1 MNYKKVNPSSSR
13 HFLVLLFL
21 ASAAS
26 NAFADEFVQTN
37 KLTVHESLVAET
49 AEPATD
55 NALEIEIPATVIDA
69 KSPNETPGASN
80 KNASM
85 QEEDNEGPAMLVI
98 DDPWEGYNRSIY
110 SFNKKADKY
119 VIRPIAVA
127 YDKITPKPVQQG
139 VRNFFS
145 NLKAPTTLINELL
158 QGRPIDSTKT
168 LGRFSVNTT
177 VGILGI
183 FDPASHIGLEQR
195 NEDFGQTL
203 ATWGWENSNYVVMPL
218 LGPITMRDVVGFIG
232 DTPTNP
238 MNYADGGGIAALQSV
253 EITDMRSQML
263 PMDDLMTSAID
274 EYAMMRD
281 AWSAGRAKE
290 IREGTE
296 PQIQAQGQAGTSLLQ
311 RIFQ

>member
-1 MNYKKVNPSSSR
+1 MNHIKANPSLAS
-13 HFLVLLFL
+13 HFLVLLSLTFATSGAL
-21 ASAAS
+21 
-26 NAFADEFVQTN
+26 ADEPAQTN
-37 KLTVHESLVAET
+37 KLAVHDSLIIETAET
-49 AEPATD
+49 ATD
-55 NALEIEIPATVIDA
+55 DTLEIKVPATVIDA
-69 KSPNETPGASN
+69 KSPNETASATN
-80 KNASM
+80 KNTPM
-85 QEEDNEGPAMLVI
+85 QEEDDELPTVAV
-98 DDPWEGYNRSIY
+98 DDPWEGYNRSIF

-127 YDKITPKPVQQG
+127 YDKITPEPVQQG

-145 NLKAPTTLINELL
+145 NLRAPTTLINELL
-158 QGRPIDSTKT
+158 QGRPMDSTKT

-177 VGILGI
+177 VGLIGI
-183 FDPASHIGLEQR
+183 FDPASHIGLERR

-203 ATWGWENSNYVVMPL
+203 AVWGWENSNYVVMPL
-218 LGPITMRDVVGFIG
+218 LGPLTMRDVVGFIG

-253 EITDMRSQML
+253 EITDMRAQML
-263 PMDDLMTSAID
+263 PMDDLMVSAID
-274 EYAMMRD
+274 DYAMMRD

-296 PQIQAQGQAGTSLLQ
+296 PQTQAQGQAGTSLLQ